1 MQIITKYVLFS
12 FTIILSGCTSDFMFQ
27 RSSLPA
33 KVIDTPIELKFQP
46 KGLICFTGYQINRN
60 AIDFE
65 CTSLFQRF
73 LSVLND
79 NIKTKLIIHHFS
91 VDEEKEY
98 NSILFYDNSNVR
110 MMPRTIGQLYIAD
123 SIPLWG
129 KTDRVMSQKGLA
141 YLNSKVK
148 CEYYLSVSGDVLSGD
163 LLSYYELPKPRLII
177 SLYDNQGGKV
187 FCKTYA
193 KDYEE
198 LIKFEKN
205 KWFVRM
211 EYYLDKMLV
220 DCAPEINADLAFIE
234 NM

>member
-1 MQIITKYVLFS
+1 MKIITKYVLLS
-12 FTIILSGCTSDFMFQ
+12 FAIILSGCTSDFMFQ

-33 KVIDTPIELKFQP
+33 KVIDTPVELKFQP
-46 KGLICFTGYQINRN
+46 KGSICFTGYQINRN

-79 NIKTKLIIHHFS
+79 NIKTKLIIHHYS
-91 VDEEKEY
+91 IEEEKEY
-98 NSILFYDNSNVR
+98 NDILFYDNSNVW

-123 SIPLWG
+123 SIPFFG
-129 KTDRVMSQKGLA
+129 KTDKIMSQKGLT
-141 YLNSKVK
+141 YLNNKVH
-148 CEYYLSVSGDVLSGD
+148 CDYYLSLSGDVESGR
-163 LLSYYELPKPRLII
+163 LLYSHELPKPRLIV
-177 SLYDNQGGKV
+177 SMYDNQGRKL

-198 LIKFEKN
+198 LIKYEKN
-205 KWFVRM
+205 KWADRM
-211 EYYLDKMLV
+211 GYYLDKMLV